1 MVDDKTIKD
10 DKKSPGVAWEQMISV
25 TSKGQVTLPKE
36 MREALRISDGSKLLA
51 VLDSDGDCIVLKPM
65 LKTSDLGGSMKC
77 GLCSGIKDKKE

>member
-1 MVDDKTIKD
+1 MDDEKKD
-10 DKKSPGVAWEQMISV
+10 EKKSPGVAWEQIISV

-51 VLDSDGDCIVLKPM
+51 VLDPDGDCIVLKPM

-77 GLCSGIKDKKE
+77 GLRSGVVDETER